1 MKMKH
6 INNSIVEKGGEKMSN
21 YEAIK
26 ALISQTSGQKNTLT
40 IPKIYVELTGD
51 LTTALLLNQ
60 IVFYSDK
67 SKRND
72 GYFYKTYKEWE
83 KEILLTER
91 QVRNSANKL
100 KKTGLIET
108 KVMKANGSPTVHYKL
123 NYDKLVDLILT
134 KCQIRNLQNVRNET
148 DKTSESLTEEYNIRN
163 TTEDIYIR
171 EIYEHWNS
179 KGIIKH
185 RKMNAQMKSHINAR
199 LKEYS
204 FEELKKAI
212 DNYATVL
219 NDDKYYWTHRWTL
232 NDFMKPGNVAR
243 FVDEAEPLINF
254 LDKSKRNST
263 SRFIEEVNF

>member
-1 MKMKH
+1 
-6 INNSIVEKGGEKMSN
+6 MSN

-26 ALISQTSGQKNTLT
+26 ALIAQTSGQKNTLT

-72 GYFYKTYKEWE
+72 GYFYKTYKDWE
-83 KEILLTER
+83 EEILLTER

-100 KKTGLIET
+100 KKMGLIET

-123 NYDKLVDLILT
+123 DYDKLVDSILT
-134 KCQIRNLQNVRNET
+134 KCQIRFLQNVRNET
-148 DKTSESLTEEYNIRN
+148 DKMSETITEEYNIRN

-171 EIYEHWNS
+171 EIYDHWNS

-185 RKMNAQMKSHINAR
+185 RKMNAKMKSHINAR

-204 FEELKKAI
+204 VEELKKAI

-219 NDDKYYWTHRWTL
+219 SDEKYYWTHRWTL
-232 NDFMKPGNVAR
+232 NDFMKPDNVAR
-243 FVDEAEPLINF
+243 FVDEAEPLSNF
-254 LDKSKRNST
+254 LDKSKRNSA

>member
-1 MKMKH
+1 
-6 INNSIVEKGGEKMSN
+6 MSN

-26 ALISQTSGQKNTLT
+26 ALIVQTSGQKNTLT

-51 LTTALLLNQ
+51 LTTALLLNR
-60 IVFYSDK
+60 IAFYSNK

-72 GYFYKTYKEWE
+72 GFFYKTYKDWE
-83 KEILLTER
+83 QEILLTER

-100 KKTGLIET
+100 KRIGLIET
-108 KVMKANGSPTVHYKL
+108 KIMKANGPPTVHYKL

-148 DKTSESLTEEYNIRN
+148 DKMPESLTEEYNIRN

-171 EIYEHWNS
+171 EIYEYWNS

-185 RKMNAQMKSHINAR
+185 RKMTAQMRSHINAR
-199 LKEYS
+199 LREYS
-204 FEELKKAI
+204 LDELKKAI

-219 NDDKYYWTHRWTL
+219 SDDKYYWTHKWTL
-232 NDFMKPGNVAR
+232 NEFMKPGNVAR
-243 FVDEAEPLINF
+243 FVDDAAPLDNF
-254 LDKSKRNST
+254 LDRSKRNSE
-263 SRFIEEVNF
+263 SRFIKEVDF

>member
-1 MKMKH
+1 
-6 INNSIVEKGGEKMSN
+6 MSN

-26 ALISQTSGQKNTLT
+26 ALIAQTSGQKNTLT

-72 GYFYKTYKEWE
+72 GYFYKTYKDWE
-83 KEILLTER
+83 QEILLTER

-100 KKTGLIET
+100 KKMGLIET
-108 KVMKANGSPTVHYKL
+108 KLMKANGSPTVHYKL
-123 NYDKLVDLILT
+123 NYDKLVDSILT
-134 KCQIRNLQNVRNET
+134 KCQIGFLQNVRFESDKMSET
-148 DKTSESLTEEYNIRN
+148 LTEEYNIRN

-171 EIYEHWNS
+171 EIYDHWNS

-185 RKMNAQMKSHINAR
+185 RSINQQMKSHIKAR

-204 FEELKKAI
+204 VDELKKAI

-219 NDDKYYWTHRWTL
+219 SDEKYYWTHKWSL
-232 NDFMKPGNVAR
+232 QDFMKPNNVTR
-243 FVDEAEPLINF
+243 FVDEAEPLVNF
-254 LDKSKRNST
+254 LKSTKRNSAP
-263 SRFIEEVNF
+263 RIIEEVNF

>member
-1 MKMKH
+1 
-6 INNSIVEKGGEKMSN
+6 MSN

-26 ALISQTSGQKNTLT
+26 ALIAQTSGQKNTLT

-72 GYFYKTYKEWE
+72 GYFYKTYKDWE
-83 KEILLTER
+83 QEILLTER

-100 KKTGLIET
+100 KKMGLIET
-108 KVMKANGSPTVHYKL
+108 KLMKANGSPTVHYKL
-123 NYDKLVDLILT
+123 NYDKLVDSILT
-134 KCQIRNLQNVRNET
+134 KCQIGFLQNVRFESDKMSET
-148 DKTSESLTEEYNIRN
+148 ITEEYNIRN

-171 EIYEHWNS
+171 EIYDYWNS

-185 RKMNAQMKSHINAR
+185 RSINQQMKSHIKAR
-199 LKEYS
+199 LKEYTVD
-204 FEELKKAI
+204 ELKKAI
-212 DNYATVL
+212 LNYSTVL
-219 NDDKYYWTHRWTL
+219 NNDEYYWTHKWSL
-232 NDFMKPGNVAR
+232 QDFMKPNNVTR

-254 LDKSKRNST
+254 LKKSKRSSA
-263 SRFIEEVNF
+263 SRIIEEVNF

>member
-1 MKMKH
+1 
-6 INNSIVEKGGEKMSN
+6 MSN

-26 ALISQTSGQKNTLT
+26 ALIAQTSGQKNTLT
-40 IPKIYVELTGD
+40 IPKIYVELTGS

-67 SKRND
+67 SKRSD

-83 KEILLTER
+83 EEILLTER
-91 QVRNSANKL
+91 QVRNSVNKL
-100 KKTGLIET
+100 KKMGLVET

-123 NYDKLVDLILT
+123 DYDKLVELILT
-134 KCQIRNLQNVRNET
+134 KTQNQFLQNVRINSYE
-148 DKTSESLTEEYNIRN
+148 TSESLTEEYNIRN

-185 RKMNAQMKSHINAR
+185 RKMTAQMRSRINAR

-204 FEELKKAI
+204 LEELKKSI

-219 NDDKYYWTHRWTL
+219 NDDKYYWTHRWSL
-232 NDFMKPGNVAR
+232 QDFMKPNNVAR

-254 LDKSKRNST
+254 LDKSKRNSA

>member
-1 MKMKH
+1 
-6 INNSIVEKGGEKMSN
+6 MSN

-26 ALISQTSGQKNTLT
+26 ALIAQTSGQKNTLT

-72 GYFYKTYKEWE
+72 GYFYKTYKDWE
-83 KEILLTER
+83 QEILLTER

-100 KKTGLIET
+100 KKMGLIET

-123 NYDKLVDLILT
+123 DYDKLADLILT
-134 KCQIRNLQNVRNET
+134 KCQNKFLQNVRINSY
-148 DKTSESLTEEYNIRN
+148 KTSESLTEEYNIRN

-185 RKMNAQMKSHINAR
+185 RKINAQMKSHINAR

-204 FEELKKAI
+204 VEELKKAI

-219 NDDKYYWTHRWTL
+219 NDDKYYWTHRWSL
-232 NDFMKPGNVAR
+232 QDFMKPNNVTR
-243 FVDEAEPLINF
+243 FVDEAEPFANF
-254 LDKSKRNST
+254 LKSDKRNST
-263 SRFIEEVNF
+263 SRFIAEVDF